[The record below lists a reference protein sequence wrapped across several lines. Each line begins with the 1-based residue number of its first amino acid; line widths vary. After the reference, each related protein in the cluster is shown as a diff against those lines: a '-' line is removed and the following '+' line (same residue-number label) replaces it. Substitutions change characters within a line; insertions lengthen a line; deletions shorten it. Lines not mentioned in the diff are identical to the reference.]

1 MLSRVTKLRGEE
13 AIVALEFG
21 ADKTGFCKMLESS
34 VIVTWETHR
43 SVYLLR
49 KEKTKWTSRT
59 SIGLLVVNPSL
70 SVSSG
75 C

>member
-1 MLSRVTKLRGEE
+1 MERFGRLVTLSRVTKLRGEE

-34 VIVTWETHR
+34 VIVIWETHR

-49 KEKTKWTSRT
+49 KEKTKWTSRA
-59 SIGLLVVNPSL
+59 SIGHLIP
-70 SVSSG
+70 G
-75 C
+75 